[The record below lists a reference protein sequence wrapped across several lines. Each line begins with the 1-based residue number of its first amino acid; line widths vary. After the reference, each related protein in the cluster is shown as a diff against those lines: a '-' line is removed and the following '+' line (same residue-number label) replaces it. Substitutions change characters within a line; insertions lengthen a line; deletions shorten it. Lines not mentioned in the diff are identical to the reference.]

1 MADFD
6 YDLDEMVT
14 WGSGGPEMTLQEAV
28 QRFMELPAEQ
38 RVVLVLFRDRG
49 KDPATLGSN
58 EIEVIAS
65 EIS

>member
-6 YDLDEMVT
+6 YEFDEIVT
-14 WGSGGPEMTLQEAV
+14 WGGGGPEMTLREAV

-38 RVVLVLFRDRG
+38 RVLLVLFRDRG

-58 EIEVIAS
+58 DIEVIAS